1 MKTDIG
7 ALAQKKLV
15 VVTGKGG
22 SGKSLV
28 ALALAHRFSKE
39 GKRVWLVETGRRRD
53 QAFTR
58 LPELVGK
65 KKLEHKPTSV
75 QLEGTTRGIQ
85 VSVLDPTKSL
95 VEYISLKLP
104 AGGLAGVLLNNK
116 VTASFLEVVPGLPD
130 MVSLGKLWFAVT
142 KPDPLDGP
150 DVIVLDAPA
159 SGHAVSLLKSPSNF
173 RRITR
178 AGPIFRDASIME
190 AFLGNPAETA
200 IVLTTLPEEMS
211 IQETIELRSL
221 LEKEFPKPHVIVNKC
236 FPELA
241 RLEEAKDTLP
251 YRTYAYAQKRAERE
265 QEAVRSLKS
274 GPRTEVPF
282 FFPDPAA
289 PPLYLRISEAL

>member
-1 MKTDIG
+1 MMNEIG

-28 ALALAHRFSKE
+28 ALSLAHRFSMMN
-39 GKRVWLVETGRRRD
+39 KRVWLVETGRRRD

-65 KKLEHKPTSV
+65 KTLQHEPTAVLLPGST
-75 QLEGTTRGIQ
+75 QRIH

-95 VEYISLKLP
+95 IEYVGLKLP
-104 AGGLAGVLLNNK
+104 AGGLAGLLLNNK

-130 MVSLGKLWFAVT
+130 MVSLGKLWYALQ
-142 KPDPLDGP
+142 KPDPVIGP
-150 DVIVLDAPA
+150 DIVVLDAPA
-159 SGHAVSLLKSPSNF
+159 TGHAVSLLKSPSNF

-178 AGPIFRDASIME
+178 AGPIYRDALLME
-190 AFLGNPAETA
+190 QFLSREEDTG

-211 IQETIELRSL
+211 IQETLDLRAL

-236 FPELA
+236 FPELPP
-241 RLEEAKDTLP
+241 LEEEKDTLP
-251 YRTYAYAQKRAERE
+251 FRTYAYAAKRAERE
-265 QEAVRSLKS
+265 QAAVKALRS
-274 GPRTEVPF
+274 GPRTEIPF
-282 FFPDPAA
+282 FFPDPDGA
-289 PPLYLRISEAL
+289 PLYQRISEAL

>member
-1 MKTDIG
+1 MRTDIG

-28 ALALAHRFSKE
+28 ALALAHRFSRE

-65 KKLEHKPTSV
+65 KKLEHAPTSIL
-75 QLEGTTRGIQ
+75 LEGTTQRIQ
-85 VSVLDPTKSL
+85 VSVLDPTQSL
-95 VEYISLKLP
+95 VEYIGLKLP

-130 MVSLGKLWFAVT
+130 MVSLGKLWYSVT
-142 KPDPLDGP
+142 KPDPVEGP
-150 DVIVLDAPA
+150 DLIVLDAPA

-190 AFLGNPAETA
+190 NFLANEEETA

-211 IQETIELRSL
+211 IQETIELRAL

-236 FPELA
+236 FPELPEIA
-241 RLEEAKDTLP
+241 EEKETLP
-251 YRTYAYAQKRAERE
+251 YRTYAYAKKRAERE
-265 QEAVRSLKS
+265 QASLKALR
-274 GPRTEVPF
+274 GGTRTEVPF
-282 FFPDPAA
+282 FFPDADAA
-289 PPLYLRISEAL
+289 PLYQRISEAL

>member
-1 MKTDIG
+1 MKNDVG

-28 ALALAHRFSKE
+28 SLALAHRFSKE

-65 KKLEHKPTSV
+65 KKLEHSPTAI
-75 QLEGTTRGIQ
+75 QLEGTTQRIQ
-85 VSVLDPTKSL
+85 VSVLDPTQSL
-95 VEYISLKLP
+95 VEYIGLKLP
-104 AGGLAGVLLNNK
+104 AGGLAGMLLNNK

-130 MVSLGKLWFAVT
+130 MVSLGKLWYAVT
-142 KPDPLDGP
+142 KPDPKDGP

-190 AFLGNPAETA
+190 NFLANPEKTA

-211 IQETIELRSL
+211 IQETIELRAL
-221 LEKEFPKPHVIVNKC
+221 LEKDFSKPHVIVNKC
-236 FPELA
+236 FPELPA
-241 RLEEAKDTLP
+241 LEEEKETLP
-251 YRTYAYAQKRAERE
+251 YRTYAYAAKRAERE
-265 QEAVRSLKS
+265 QAALKS
-274 GPRTEVPF
+274 LRAGPRTELPF
-282 FFPDPAA
+282 FFPDPKA

>member
-1 MKTDIG
+1 MKIDIG
-7 ALAQKKLV
+7 ALARKKLV

-65 KKLEHKPTSV
+65 SKLEHEPTSV
-75 QLEGTTRGIQ
+75 QLKGTTQRIQ

-95 VEYISLKLP
+95 VEYIGLKLP
-104 AGGLAGVLLNNK
+104 TGGLAGMLLNNK

-142 KPDPLDGP
+142 NPDRVTGP

-178 AGPIFRDASIME
+178 AGPIFRDAAAME
-190 AFLGNPAETA
+190 KFLADPEETA

-211 IQETIELRSL
+211 IQETTELRHFF
-221 LEKEFPKPHVIVNKC
+221 EKEFPKPLVVVNKR
-236 FPELA
+236 FPALPKV
-241 RLEEAKDTLP
+241 EEKDTLP
-251 YRTYAYAQKRAERE
+251 YRTYHYARERAARE
-265 QEAVRSLKS
+265 EEAVSSLKS
-274 GPRTEVPF
+274 GARTEVPF
-282 FFPDPAA
+282 FFPDPKG
-289 PPLYLRISEAL
+289 PPLYQRISEAL